1 MSKDKK
7 FNEFDFLD
15 DDDYVSLD
23 ISSANEC
30 TGMVPTPP
38 LTEAEV
44 EGYSDVYSVPQK
56 KAAQTDADGIK
67 RRRDE

>member
-1 MSKDKK
+1 MKK
-7 FNEFDFLD
+7 ETKYHEFDFIDND
-15 DDDYVSLD
+15 DAVSLD

-67 RRRDE
+67 KRRDE

>member
-1 MSKDKK
+1 MKK
-7 FNEFDFLD
+7 ETKYHEFDFID

-23 ISSANEC
+23 ISSATEC

-38 LTEAEV
+38 LTDAEV

-67 RRRDE
+67 KRRDE